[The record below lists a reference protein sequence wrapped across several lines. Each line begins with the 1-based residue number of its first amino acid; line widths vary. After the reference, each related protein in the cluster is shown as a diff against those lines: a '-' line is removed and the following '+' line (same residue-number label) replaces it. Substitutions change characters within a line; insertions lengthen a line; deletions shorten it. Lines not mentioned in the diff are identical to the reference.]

1 MVGEG
6 QEGAPGAGDPA
17 VPPQAQDKATQV
29 SDSLSPAHGRSLQ
42 GSGLAFQGEWGQ
54 ANRQEPLFSIHVLFL
69 LVPPDYFEVNLV
81 DFRCL
86 GSQHLELRP
95 HLAVVNF

>member
-42 GSGLAFQGEWGQ
+42 GSGLAFQGEWGSGKQ
-54 ANRQEPLFSIHVLFL
+54 ARTFVFYPRAPDFL

-86 GSQHLELRP
+86 GSQHLELLP
-95 HLAVVNF
+95 